1 MQICSTDSA
10 STISQRER
18 GGVRMQLLSIF
29 WSAGKTISLKVGQL
43 LTILIPPLNPVNRF
57 LIGMILDYDK
67 FV

>member
-1 MQICSTDSA
+1 
-10 STISQRER
+10 
-18 GGVRMQLLSIF
+18 MQLLSIF